1 VEKLGTMINSAIGPI
16 ADSLSTA
23 VFYSVPIGD
32 ARVPLIVAWLI
43 AAGLFFSFYLR
54 GINLR
59 GMPEALRIV
68 SGRRRGKSARDD
80 RRDRSGRGDMDTAEE
95 SGEISAWA
103 ALSTAISGTVGIGNI
118 GGVAVAISL
127 GGPGATFWL
136 IVAGLLGM
144 ATKCAECVLGV
155 HYRQITDDG
164 SVSGGPMYYLRAG
177 FAEYGWPGTGRM
189 LGGFYAATIVVA
201 CLGIGNMFQSNQA
214 YEQMVTASGGANSPL
229 AGHAVAFGLVLAASV
244 ALVIIGGIRSIAR
257 VTTRLVPL
265 MAGLYC
271 LGCLIV
277 ISMNAAALPGAI
289 ASVFTGALTPAGIG
303 GGVLGVMMIGFQRAA
318 FSNEAGLG
326 SAAIAHSAVRTH
338 HPATEGLVAL
348 LEPFIDTVIIC
359 TMTAMVILT
368 TIYEPGLSQGGV
380 QGVALTSAA
389 FESTLAWSPPVVAA
403 AALLFAYSTLIAWAY
418 YGLKGWTYLA
428 GEGRGKETV
437 FKIVYCGFVVV
448 GCTVDLE
455 AVLKFSDALIF
466 VVAFPNILGL
476 YLLAPKIRSILDDY
490 VSSIALEEE

>member
-1 VEKLGTMINSAIGPI
+1 MINTAVNPF
-16 ADSLSTA
+16 ADSLADA
-23 VFYSVPIGD
+23 VFFSITIGD
-32 ARVPLIVAWLI
+32 AKIPLIVAWLV
-43 AAGLFFSFYLR
+43 AAGVFFTIYLR
-54 GINLR
+54 GLNLR

-68 SGRRRGKSARDD
+68 SGRRQFPDD
-80 RRDRSGRGDMDTAEE
+80 T
-95 SGEISAWA
+95 GEISAWA

-155 HYRQITDDG
+155 HYRQVGDDDA
-164 SVSGGPMYYLRAG
+164 VSGGPMYYLRAG
-177 FAEYGWPGTGRM
+177 FAERGWKNTGRV
-189 LGGFYAATIVVA
+189 LGGFYAATIVFG

-214 YEQMVTASGGANSPL
+214 YEQVVTATGGTSSPL
-229 AGHAVAFGLVLAASV
+229 AAHAIGFGLVLAASV
-244 ALVIIGGIRSIAR
+244 ALVILGGIRSIAR
-257 VTTRLVPL
+257 VTTRLVPA

-271 LGCLIV
+271 LGCLLV
-277 ISMNAAALPGAI
+277 ITMNASELPAAI
-289 ASVFTGALTPAGIG
+289 AAIFVGAVTPEGIG
-303 GGVLGVMMIGFQRAA
+303 GGMIGVMMLGFQRAA

-359 TMTAMVILT
+359 TMTALVILT
-368 TIYEPGLSQGGV
+368 TIYEPGLSEGGV

-389 FESTLAWSPPVVAA
+389 FESTLSWSPPLVAV
-403 AALLFAYSTLIAWAY
+403 AALLFAYSTMIAWAY
-418 YGLKGWTYLA
+418 YGLKAWTYLV
-428 GEGRGKETV
+428 GEGTAKEIV
-437 FKIVYCGFVVV
+437 FKIVYCAFVVV
-448 GCTVDLE
+448 GCTIDLA
-455 AVLKFSDALIF
+455 AVLKLSDALIF

-490 VSSIALEEE
+490 MSSVAQREN